1 MSSGV
6 SIASKSYSPKHSE
19 ADDDDARRS
28 SLTSSS
34 APAITTEI
42 VKLKQTLGLH
52 NAVALIVGCIIGGGI
67 FVSPKGVLQEIGS
80 VGGSLVIWAVCG
92 VLSLMGALCYSELG
106 TSVLSSGGDYAYIRE
121 SLGGLP
127 GFLYLWV
134 AIVVIMPTGNAIG
147 ALTFAYYILQ
157 PIFPTCEPPESAVR
171 LIAALAISECCVVVF
186 CANLP
191 NRYSALCC
199 VRTDACAV
207 MGQL

>member
-6 SIASKSYSPKHSE
+6 SIASKSYSPHQSQ
-19 ADDDDARRS
+19 ADEDDARRAS
-28 SLTSSS
+28 VTSSS

-42 VKLKQTLGLH
+42 VQLKQTLGLH

-92 VLSLMGALCYSELG
+92 VISLLGALCYSELG
-106 TSVLSSGGDYAYIRE
+106 TSVLKSGGDYAYINE

-127 GFLYLWV
+127 GFLYLWS
-134 AIVVIMPTGNAIG
+134 AIVVLLPTTNAVSS
-147 ALTFAYYILQ
+147 LTFAYYILQ

-171 LIAALAISECCVVVF
+171 LIAALAISESSLLYILRVKI
-186 CANLP
+186 
-191 NRYSALCC
+191 S
-199 VRTDACAV
+199 
-207 MGQL
+207 

>member
-1 MSSGV
+1 MASSV
-6 SIASKSYSPKHSE
+6 SIASKSYSPKHSQ
-19 ADDDDARRS
+19 ADDDATPVS
-28 SLTSSS
+28 VTSSE

-52 NAVALIVGCIIGGGI
+52 NAVALIVGCIIGSGI

-80 VGGSLVIWAVCG
+80 VGGSLIIWAICG
-92 VLSLMGALCYSELG
+92 VISLIGALCYSELG
-106 TSVLSSGGDYAYIRE
+106 TSVLRSGGDYAYIRE

-134 AIVVIMPTGNAIG
+134 AIVVIMPTGNAVG

-171 LIAALAISECCVVVF
+171 LIAALAISECRVYF
-186 CANLP
+186 F
-191 NRYSALCC
+191 
-199 VRTDACAV
+199 
-207 MGQL
+207 

>member
-6 SIASKSYSPKHSE
+6 SIASRSYSPKHSE
-19 ADDDDARRS
+19 ADDDDARPGS
-28 SLTSSS
+28 VTSSE
-34 APAITTEI
+34 APAIVTTEI

-52 NAVALIVGCIIGGGI
+52 NAVALIVGCIIGSGI

-92 VLSLMGALCYSELG
+92 VISLVGALCYSELG
-106 TSVLSSGGDYAYIRE
+106 TSVLRSGGDYAYIRE

-134 AIVVIMPTGNAIG
+134 AIVVIMPTGNAVG

-171 LIAALAISECCVVVF
+171 LIAALAISECHILNVVLFRCYV
-186 CANLP
+186 NKTKIL
-191 NRYSALCC
+191 
-199 VRTDACAV
+199 
-207 MGQL
+207 